1 MARTNLRKRD
11 PKHDLN
17 GEGSRAVRSRAAER
31 GKLDRLCIDTIRTL
45 AMDAVQKANSGHPGT
60 PMALAPVAYTLWQE
74 VLRYDCDDPSWPNR
88 DRFVL
93 SNGHASMM
101 LYALLHLAGVRAPNE
116 GGRPAVSL
124 DDIKQFRQLDS
135 RCPGHPEYG
144 LTPGVEVTTG
154 PLGQGC
160 GNSVGMA
167 IGGRWLASRFNRPE
181 LTLFDSNVYAFCSDG
196 DLMEGVA
203 SESAS
208 LAGHLQLSNL
218 CWIYDNNHITIDGGT
233 AIAFTENVA
242 ARFRAYRWHVV
253 HVADANDTQAFAAAL
268 SEFRRTGDRPT
279 LIIVDSHI
287 GYGAPHK
294 QDTSAAHGEPLGE
307 DEVKLAKRSYGWPE
321 DAHFLVPDGVYEHF
335 RHGIGERGRA
345 LHRQWNETFAD
356 YSRRFPELVGRLRLM
371 QSRDPPPGWDA
382 ELPAFP
388 TDAKGVGTRESS
400 GKALNA
406 IAERFPWLIGG
417 AADLGAS
424 TKTPLIFASAGDF
437 EPDEYAGRNLHF
449 GIREHGMGAVL
460 NGLALEGLRAFGSS
474 FLIFSDYMRPPMRL
488 AALMKLPAIYIYTH
502 DSIGLG
508 EDGPTHQPIEQLI
521 GLRAVPGMIVLR
533 PADAG
538 EVIEAWRVII
548 GLKHNPVCLVLS
560 RQALPTLD
568 RGRYASADGVARGG
582 YVLAEA
588 PGGRPDVILI
598 GTGSEVAPC
607 LAAAAMLAHANI
619 AARVV
624 SLPSWELFDR
634 QDQDYLESVLPES
647 IKARVSVEAG
657 STVGWERYAGAG
669 GAMIGMH
676 RFGASA
682 PGKDLMKRF
691 GFTAEDIAA
700 AAEAQ
705 VAKWKRS

>member
-1 MARTNLRKRD
+1 MVRTNLRKRD
-11 PKHDLN
+11 PKQDLN
-17 GEGSRAVRSRAAER
+17 GEGSRGARSRAVER

-60 PMALAPVAYTLWQE
+60 PMALAPVGYTLWQE
-74 VLRYDCDDPSWPNR
+74 VLRYDCDDPAWPNR

-101 LYALLHLAGVRAPNE
+101 LYALLHLAGVRAPSE

-144 LTPGVEVTTG
+144 LTPGVETTTG

-167 IGGRWLASRFNRPE
+167 IGGRWLASRFNRPD
-181 LTLFDSNVYAFCSDG
+181 LKLFDFNVYAFCGDG

-203 SESAS
+203 SEAAS

-218 CWIYDNNHITIDGGT
+218 CWVYDNNHITIDGST
-233 AIAFTENVA
+233 AISFTENVA
-242 ARFRAYRWHVV
+242 ARFRAYRWNVV
-253 HVADANDTQAFAAAL
+253 HVADANDTQAFATAL

-287 GYGAPHK
+287 AYGAPNKH
-294 QDTSAAHGEPLGE
+294 DTSAAHGEPLGE
-307 DEVKLAKRSYGWPE
+307 EEVKLAKRSYGWPE

-335 RHGIGERGRA
+335 RRGIGERGEK
-345 LHRQWNETFAD
+345 LHREWNEKFAD
-356 YSRRFPELVGRLRLM
+356 YSRRFPALAGELRTM
-371 QSRDPPPGWDA
+371 QAREEPPGWDA
-382 ELPAFP
+382 ELPAFAA
-388 TDAKGVGTRESS
+388 DAKGIATRESS
-400 GKALNA
+400 AKVLNA
-406 IAERFPWLIGG
+406 IAEHHPWLIGG
-417 AADLGAS
+417 AADLAAS
-424 TKTPLIFASAGDF
+424 TKTTLKFASAGDF
-437 EPDEYAGRNLHF
+437 EPDAYAGRNLHF
-449 GIREHGMGAVL
+449 GIREHAMGAVL

-488 AALMKLPAIYIYTH
+488 AALMKLPPIYVYTH

-508 EDGPTHQPIEQLI
+508 QDGPTHQAVEQLI

-533 PADAG
+533 PADAN
-538 EVIEAWRVII
+538 EVVEAWRVII
-548 GLKHNPVCLVLS
+548 GLKDHPVCLVLS
-560 RQALPTLD
+560 RQALPTFD
-568 RGRYASADGVARGG
+568 RSHYASAAGVARGG
-582 YVLAEA
+582 YVLAKA

-607 LAAAAMLAHANI
+607 VEAAKMLAHANV

-634 QDQDYLESVLPES
+634 QDEDYRQSVLPKS
-647 IKARVSVEAG
+647 VQARVSVEAG
-657 STVGWERYAGAG
+657 STLGWERYAGVG

-682 PGKDLMKRF
+682 PASDLMKRF

-700 AAEAQ
+700 AAKAQ
-705 VAKWKRS
+705 IAKWKRP

>member
-1 MARTNLRKRD
+1 MAKAYLRMQELGHEPVGEAARSGSADERD
-11 PKHDLN
+11 
-17 GEGSRAVRSRAAER
+17 
-31 GKLDRLCIDTIRTL
+31 KLDRLCINTIRTL

-74 VLRYDCDDPSWPNR
+74 VLRFDCDDPAWPNR

-93 SNGHASMM
+93 SNGHASML
-101 LYALLHLAGVRAPNE
+101 LYALLHLAGVRSSRDQ
-116 GGRPAVSL
+116 GRPAVSL

-144 LTPGVEVTTG
+144 LTPGVETTTG

-181 LTLFDSNVYAFCSDG
+181 VALFDFNVYAFCGDG

-203 SESAS
+203 SEAAS

-218 CWIYDNNHITIDGGT
+218 CWIYDNNHITIDGST
-233 AIAFTENVA
+233 AIAFSEDVA
-242 ARFRAYRWHVV
+242 ARFRAYRWNVA
-253 HVADANDTQAFAAAL
+253 HVADANDTQAFAEAL
-268 SEFRRTGDRPT
+268 GVFARTGDRPT
-279 LIIVDSHI
+279 LIVVDSHI

-307 DEVKLAKRSYGWPE
+307 DEVRLAKRSYGWPE
-321 DAHFLVPDGVYEHF
+321 DAKFLVPDGVCEHF
-335 RHGIGERGRA
+335 SGGIGARGRR
-345 LHRQWNETFAD
+345 LHREWNEKFAD
-356 YSRRFPELVGRLRLM
+356 YSRRFPELAGRLQAM
-371 QSRDPPPGWDA
+371 QSREPPHGWEAALSTFASDP
-382 ELPAFP
+382 
-388 TDAKGVGTRESS
+388 KGLGTRESS
-400 GKALNA
+400 GKILNA
-406 IAERFPWLIGG
+406 IAERYSALIGG
-417 AADLGAS
+417 AADLGTS
-424 TKTPLIFASAGDF
+424 TKTPLKFASAGDF
-437 EPDEYAGRNLHF
+437 EPGDTAGRNLHF
-449 GIREHGMGAVL
+449 GIREHAMGAVL
-460 NGLALEGLRAFGSS
+460 NGLALERLRPFGST

-488 AALMKLPAIYIYTH
+488 AALMKLPVIYIFTH

-508 EDGPTHQPIEQLI
+508 EDGPTHQPIEQLA
-521 GLRAVPGMIVLR
+521 GLRAVPGLITLR
-533 PADAG
+533 PADAN
-538 EVIEAWRVII
+538 EVVEAWRVIV
-548 GLKHNPVCLVLS
+548 GLKDAPVCLVLS

-568 RGRYASADGVARGG
+568 RSRYASAAGVARGG
-582 YVLAEA
+582 YILADA

-607 LAAAAMLAHANI
+607 LAAAEMLAKANV

-634 QDQDYLESVLPES
+634 QDADYLESVLPGS
-647 IKARVSVEAG
+647 VKARVSVEAA
-657 STVGWERYAGAG
+657 SPNGWERYVGAG
-669 GAMIGMH
+669 GAILGMR

-682 PGKDLMKRF
+682 PAKDLLKRF

-700 AAEAQ
+700 AARAQ
-705 VAKWKRS
+705 IAKWTKS

>member
-1 MARTNLRKRD
+1 MVRTNLRKRD
-11 PKHDLN
+11 PKQDLN
-17 GEGSRAVRSRAAER
+17 GEGGRGARSRAVER

-60 PMALAPVAYTLWQE
+60 PMALAPVGYTLWQE
-74 VLRYDCDDPSWPNR
+74 VLRYDCADPAWPNR

-101 LYALLHLAGVRAPNE
+101 LYALLHLAGVRAPSE

-144 LTPGVEVTTG
+144 LTPGVETTTG

-167 IGGRWLASRFNRPE
+167 IGGRWLASRFNRPD
-181 LTLFDSNVYAFCSDG
+181 LKLFDFSVYAFCGDG

-203 SESAS
+203 SEAAS

-218 CWIYDNNHITIDGGT
+218 CWVYDNNHITIDGST
-233 AIAFTENVA
+233 AISFTENVA
-242 ARFRAYRWHVV
+242 ARFRAYRWNVL
-253 HVADANDTQAFAAAL
+253 HVADANDTRAFATAL
-268 SEFRRTGDRPT
+268 AEFPRTGDRPT

-287 GYGAPHK
+287 AYGAPNKH
-294 QDTSAAHGEPLGE
+294 DTSAAHGEPLGE
-307 DEVKLAKRSYGWPE
+307 EEVKLAKRSYGWPE

-335 RHGIGERGRA
+335 RRGIGERGEK
-345 LHRQWNETFAD
+345 LHREWNEKFAD
-356 YSRRFPELVGRLRLM
+356 YSRRFPALAGELRTM
-371 QSRDPPPGWDA
+371 QSREEPPGWDA
-382 ELPAFP
+382 ELPAFAA
-388 TDAKGVGTRESS
+388 DAKGIATRESS
-400 GKALNA
+400 AKVINA
-406 IAERFPWLIGG
+406 IAEHHPWLIGG
-417 AADLGAS
+417 AADLAAS
-424 TKTPLIFASAGDF
+424 TKTTLKFASAGDF
-437 EPDEYAGRNLHF
+437 EPDAYAGRNLHF
-449 GIREHGMGAVL
+449 GIREHAMGAVL
-460 NGLALEGLRAFGSS
+460 NGLALEGVRAFGSS

-488 AALMKLPAIYIYTH
+488 AALMKLPPIYVYTH

-508 EDGPTHQPIEQLI
+508 QDGPTHQAVEQLI

-533 PADAG
+533 PADAN
-538 EVIEAWRVII
+538 EVVEAWRVII
-548 GLKHNPVCLVLS
+548 GLKDHPVCLVLS
-560 RQALPTLD
+560 RQALPTFD
-568 RGRYASADGVARGG
+568 RSHYASAAGVARGG

-607 LAAAAMLAHANI
+607 VEAAKMLAHANV

-624 SLPSWELFDR
+624 SLPSWELFDQQDEDYR
-634 QDQDYLESVLPES
+634 QSVLPKS
-647 IKARVSVEAG
+647 VQARVSVEAG
-657 STVGWERYAGAG
+657 STLGWERYAGVG

-682 PGKDLMKRF
+682 PASDLMKRF

-700 AAEAQ
+700 AAKAQ
-705 VAKWKRS
+705 IAKWKRP